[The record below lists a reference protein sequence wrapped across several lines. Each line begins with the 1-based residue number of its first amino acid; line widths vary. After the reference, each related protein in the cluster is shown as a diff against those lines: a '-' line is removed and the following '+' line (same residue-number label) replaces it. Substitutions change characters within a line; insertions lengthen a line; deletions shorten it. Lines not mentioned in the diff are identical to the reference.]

1 MRDYTETVRALR
13 AKAADPS
20 IPREEAKLFSDKADE
35 IERNHFNSGTD
46 SASIPFAK
54 STLDMEKLR
63 KLWDDHPW
71 SSDPWNSPDL
81 DDLIPEEY
89 RYGDDEP

>member
-1 MRDYTETVRALR
+1 MRDYTETVKALR

-35 IERNHFNSGTD
+35 IERNHQNTD
-46 SASIPFAK
+46 SIPFAK
-54 STLDMEKLR
+54 STIDMDALR
-63 KLWDDHPW
+63 KLWDDAPW
-71 SSDPWNSPDL
+71 SKDPWNSPDL